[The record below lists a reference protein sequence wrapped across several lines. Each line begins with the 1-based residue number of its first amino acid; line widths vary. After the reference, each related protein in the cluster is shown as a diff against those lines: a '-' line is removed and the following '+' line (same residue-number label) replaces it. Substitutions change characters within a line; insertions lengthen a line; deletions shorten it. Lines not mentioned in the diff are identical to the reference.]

1 MEVKTFEA
9 FTMKDAVKAVKNEFG
24 HDAVILRTTERVSA
38 DGRGKVFEVMASPS
52 GSSYRSGANTKR
64 DISGVGLSKDDLLE
78 WQRSL
83 KEIGKKV
90 DHLEDVTLK
99 REHLASIESGLFE
112 LRSILGE
119 VLSKKSNTIFKGLD
133 EDLSQIARKLQVMD
147 VGDLELMQV
156 IKYLSSLPVKKDL
169 KPTDRFEYYQVHA
182 IKWMMKRIKIAPL
195 WNPVMGERQVQVLVG
210 PSGVGKSTTVAKL
223 AAKFFLKEEKNV
235 IILSHDNQRL
245 GATEQMRIFA
255 KVIGVPFES
264 VSRLDDL
271 EKLLSRHEDKD
282 LILLDTAGRSPK
294 NKDAIE
300 ELKILKSMSI
310 AVNYH
315 LVLSVTDKKTQIERS
330 IKGFNPLGIQSLI
343 FTKLD
348 ESWSYGEIFNAGLKW
363 DVPLS
368 YFGIGQHVPEDLE
381 RASRERVVERI
392 FGL

>member
-9 FTMKDAVKAVKNEFG
+9 FTMKDAIKAVKNEFG
-24 HDAVILRTTERVSA
+24 HDAVILRTTERASS
-38 DGRGKVFEVMASPS
+38 DGHGKIFEVMASPS
-52 GSSYRSGANTKR
+52 GSSYRSGAKVQNGGSHSTLAKE
-64 DISGVGLSKDDLLE
+64 DLLE

-83 KEIGKKV
+83 KELGRKV
-90 DHLEDVTLK
+90 DHLEDITLK
-99 REHLASIESGLFE
+99 REHLDSIEAGLFE

-133 EDLSQIARKLQVMD
+133 EDLSQIARRLQFMD
-147 VGDLELMQV
+147 VGDAELIQL
-156 IKYLSSLPVKKDL
+156 IKYLSSLPINKDT
-169 KPTDRFEYYQVHA
+169 KASDRYEYFQAHA
-182 IKWMMKRIKIAPL
+182 VKWMMKRVKIAPL

-235 IILSHDNQRL
+235 IILSYDNQRL

-264 VSRLDDL
+264 VSRLENI
-271 EKLLSRHEDKD
+271 EKQLARHEDKD

-294 NKDAIE
+294 NKESIE
-300 ELKILKSMSI
+300 ELKLLKNMAI
-310 AVNYH
+310 AVSYH
-315 LVLSVTDKKTQIERS
+315 LVLSVTDKKSQIERS
-330 IKGFNPLGIQSLI
+330 IKGFNTLGIQSLI